1 MPLSKVDISAVQEL
15 NSTINT
21 FTSQSDMTLSSFRQ
35 RAMSLLAEMEAKLA
49 ELARIMAEKEAALNR
64 CELRRNHDKKM
75 SCAAEESAYE
85 RARARHDH
93 CAALV
98 NEARAEIKKYDSSA
112 MSFRQSKMQ
121 LVNSS
126 TQFLTSVSNIIHSY
140 VDNAVPPSV
149 GSFSSSLPGTGNYHD
164 NLSETEAN
172 GGHGQRGG
180 GGQTNHGGEQTPP
193 EDSSEANVEP
203 PSAIHISGGGEIAF
217 VGMPGGGVDPVRID
231 PDAMQHSLEHLPPIT
246 APSHD
251 TLNMA
256 AAGIVTALTAGGL
269 IIGGR
274 EMLFRR
280 KTDELFEA
288 QYGITPNELMV
299 KSNGKDNPYIHA
311 YNDIHRGLQK
321 EVVEVQKQQ
330 LRDDIDSIKS
340 FLDRDSQLSERSLS
354 WVEKVHEK
362 KVQLQNDEIK
372 LQCFEDGKRRTLV
385 PLGKTPIGGLSED
398 GLHYMLDR
406 MTSKERFITA
416 STLIAASGMSLSGD
430 DGTSYYFSDGGD
442 NFLRVAHDGSVV
454 EHQVRDTR
462 TGFSTEEPSF
472 KLPGTKTEGFAT
484 KPTESSIDMPGI
496 EGGIKYQDPG
506 LRYASKV
513 YHINDDGS
521 GWTAGNETKIGG
533 EANLGFSV
541 DPSGASIGV
550 DASVA
555 QVGAKVTDF
564 PAPERIGGA
573 YRQKETGI
581 SGGISLSASASVGTS
596 KGFDGSTE
604 YGVKVPFAKI
614 GMVLE
619 GRVLPESYYPQSI
632 RDRLK

>member
-1 MPLSKVDISAVQEL
+1 MALSKVSIHAVQAL
-15 NSTINT
+15 DNGLNT
-21 FTSQSDMTLSSFRQ
+21 FSSQSDATLSSFRE
-35 RAMSLLAEMEAKLA
+35 RAMSLVAEMEAKLA
-49 ELARIMAEKEAALNR
+49 QLADILAQKEAALNR
-64 CELRRNHDKKM
+64 CELRRSHDEDV
-75 SCAAEESAYE
+75 SCAAEEAAYE

-93 CAALV
+93 MQSLVAQAQAAI
-98 NEARAEIKKYDSSA
+98 EAFDAQAAD
-112 MSFRQSKMQ
+112 FRSQQ
-121 LVNSS
+121 
-126 TQFLTSVSNIIHSY
+126 THLTSQGIQYLTHIAGIIDEY
-140 VDNAVPPSV
+140 VGDGGAATAGVQT
-149 GSFSSSLPGTGNYHD
+149 GSGGQAGTGGNPQHPAEG
-164 NLSETEAN
+164 SAASIA
-172 GGHGQRGG
+172 GG
-180 GGQTNHGGEQTPP
+180 GRPMAAGAPAAGTGDTAAEP
-193 EDSSEANVEP
+193 E
-203 PSAIHISGGGEIAF
+203 SAINISGGDQIAS
-217 VGMPGGGVDPVRID
+217 VSSLGGPSTPITIDVDTPS
-231 PDAMQHSLEHLPPIT
+231 PSLAQLPPVT
-246 APSHD
+246 PVQHD
-251 TLNMA
+251 TLTKA
-256 AAGIVTALTAGGL
+256 AAGIAAALAAGGL
-269 IIGGR
+269 IVGGSKMLVR
-274 EMLFRR
+274 E
-280 KTDELFEA
+280 KTDQLFEQ
-288 QYGITPNELMV
+288 QYGITPNELMLKSRG
-299 KSNGKDNPYIHA
+299 KSNPHIDA
-311 YNDIHRGLQK
+311 YNAIYRDLSH
-321 EVVEVQKQQ
+321 EVVEVQKQELHKDADQ
-330 LRDDIDSIKS
+330 IRAFLERDKK
-340 FLDRDSQLSERSLS
+340 LDQDTRSLW
-354 WVEKVHEK
+354 WVEQVHDK

-372 LQCFEDGKRRTLV
+372 LQCFEDGQRRPLV
-385 PLGKTPIGGLSED
+385 PSGKTRIGGLSED
-398 GLHYMLDR
+398 GLHYVMDR

-472 KLPGTKTEGFAT
+472 KLPGIKTEGFAT

-521 GWTAGNETKIGG
+521 GWTASNETKIGG

-619 GRVLPESYYPQSI
+619 GRVLPESYYPQTI

>member
-1 MPLSKVDISAVQEL
+1 MPLSRVDISAVQEL

-21 FTSQSDMTLSSFRQ
+21 FTSQSDKTLSSFRQ
-35 RAMSLLAEMEAKLA
+35 RVMSLLAEMEAKLA

-64 CELRRNHDKKM
+64 CELRRRQDKEM

-85 RARARHDH
+85 RARARHDR
-93 CAALV
+93 CEALV
-98 NEARAEIKKYDSSA
+98 NEARTEIKKYDSSA

-121 LVNSS
+121 LVNDGI
-126 TQFLTSVSNIIHSY
+126 QFLTSISNIIHEY
-140 VDNAVPPSV
+140 VDDVVPPSV
-149 GSFSSSLPGTGNYHD
+149 GSVSSSMTNPNDHHD
-164 NLSETEAN
+164 DRNVTKTN
-172 GGHGQRGG
+172 GGVGQGG
-180 GGQTNHGGEQTPP
+180 NSQDNHGDKQAQPNDATKA
-193 EDSSEANVEP
+193 DVEP
-203 PSAIHISGGGEIAF
+203 PSAIHIAGGGDIAS
-217 VGMPGGGVDPVRID
+217 VGMPGGVVDPVRID
-231 PDAMQHSLEHLPPIT
+231 AEAMQHSLEHLPPIT

-251 TLNMA
+251 ALNMA

-274 EMLFRR
+274 EMLLRR
-280 KTDELFEA
+280 KADEMFEA
-288 QYGITPNELMV
+288 QYGITPNELIV

-416 STLIAASGMSLSGD
+416 STLISASGMSLSGD

-442 NFLRVAHDGSVV
+442 NFLRVAHDGSVI
-454 EHQVRDTR
+454 EHQVRDPR

-472 KLPGTKTEGFAT
+472 KLPGIKTEGFAT

-496 EGGIKYQDPG
+496 KGGIKYQDPG

-521 GWTAGNETKIGG
+521 GWTTSNETKIGG
-533 EANLGFSV
+533 EANIGFSV
-541 DPSGASIGV
+541 GSSGASIGV

-573 YRQKETGI
+573 YRQKETGF

-596 KGFDGSTE
+596 KAFDGSTE

-619 GRVLPESYYPQSI
+619 GRVMPESYYPQSI